1 MGKKM
6 ELRHLR
12 NFLVVVEQGSISKA
26 ADVIGLAQPALS
38 RQLQALEA
46 DLGAALLYRHGWG
59 ITPTPAGEIL
69 LSHSKNLLNQA
80 RTVRDA
86 VNAVSGLP
94 AGKLAIGVPSSIA
107 AVLLPALV
115 FAARETLPHVELRLI
130 EGYSANLRQRLL
142 ASELDFAILY
152 AEKPQAGFVSRPLL
166 REPLV
171 AIGPAGMFS
180 LDQSISMADLIG
192 RSPIM
197 PGYANQLRSLFENAA
212 AEAGLL
218 GSYSMEVDSVPALI
232 ELVSAGAGVSILPY
246 SAIYR
251 HVAEGRLS
259 YAHVAPEKLERHLAL
274 ARPAERIETPSWN
287 AVMELLYK
295 IIASH
300 QDICGWTMI
309 REA

>member
-180 LDQSISMADLIG
+180 LDQSISM
-192 RSPIM
+192 

-212 AEAGLL
+212 AEAGLV